1 MKSENMKTLKKVMT
15 LIGKYKIFLV
25 LSIILAA
32 ISVMLQLYVPIL
44 FGDAIDQIIA
54 KHQVNFTMIWY
65 YLRQIIVCI
74 AFSAAATWVMNM
86 LNNRMTYHIV
96 QDIRSQA
103 MGRIQHL
110 PLSYLDQH
118 STGDIVSRI
127 TADTDILSDGIL
139 LGFTQLFSGIV
150 TIIVTLI
157 FMFSKNL
164 WITLLVVALK
174 IGRAHV

>member
-65 YLRQIIVCI
+65 YLRQIIVCV
-74 AFSAAATWVMNM
+74 AFSAVATWVMNM
-86 LNNRMTYHIV
+86 LNNRMTYRIV

-118 STGDIVSRI
+118 STGDIVSGSQP
-127 TADTDILSDGIL
+127 TP
-139 LGFTQLFSGIV
+139 
-150 TIIVTLI
+150 I
-157 FMFSKNL
+157 FCPMVSC
-164 WITLLVVALK
+164 LVLPSCFPES
-174 IGRAHV
+174 